1 MISPVLSSALRGM
14 QSAQDA
20 LGRRAESVARAAD
33 PESGVDLP
41 RELVGT
47 IEAKH
52 AYAANAAVVR
62 TADHMLGSLIDIL
75 A

>member
-1 MISPVLSSALRGM
+1 M
-14 QSAQDA
+14 
-20 LGRRAESVARAAD
+20 
-33 PESGVDLP
+33 P